1 MEFFFVLFNA
11 IIYSRNDGTQI
22 KEGGAFIHISNGKR
36 GVEIPPKDGKFAYN
50 GNMEVILGPK
60 LRTSRIHSQYN

>member
-1 MEFFFVLFNA
+1 MCGPTAHRSNRENLLYIFPME
-11 IIYSRNDGTQI
+11 T
-22 KEGGAFIHISNGKR
+22 R

-50 GNMEVILGPK
+50 GNMGVILGPK